1 MRQHLKKLSLIGLAL
16 CVCAFF
22 SGCGGGTDE
31 SGAVKDVNGKYY
43 DREEYPTFKV
53 KRDGT
58 VDWYT
63 FSGYLRYS
71 STCVVCHGP
80 DGAGSAFAPA
90 LSNSLKVLSYR
101 DFVATVTEGR
111 KIVSAAA
118 GTAMPSFRQNKNV
131 MCYLDNIYV
140 YLRARAAGAVGRG
153 KPEKYE
159 PKSPAAAQ
167 AEDACLGAFP
177 RH

>member
-1 MRQHLKKLSLIGLAL
+1 MFAH
-16 CVCAFF
+16 FF
-22 SGCGGGTDE
+22 PGAAADGTVP
-31 SGAVKDVNGKYY
+31 GAVKDVNGKYY

-90 LSNSLKVLSYR
+90 LSDS
-101 DFVATVTEGR
+101 
-111 KIVSAAA
+111 
-118 GTAMPSFRQNKNV
+118 
-131 MCYLDNIYV
+131 
-140 YLRARAAGAVGRG
+140 
-153 KPEKYE
+153 
-159 PKSPAAAQ
+159 
-167 AEDACLGAFP
+167 
-177 RH
+177 